1 MIVATPQNARL
12 RMEDTDMGFA
22 GCAAQRRLLASRIP
36 VTQDEPVTAPVQA
49 HSLDID
55 PAVVPG
61 VWERWV
67 DVSTW
72 PEDDPDTK
80 AATLEAAPA
89 VGVRGR
95 VVPKGGPSSTIVI
108 TRCDPLQAF
117 YLRTPLP
124 LATMSFEHDLETLDT
139 GMVRMTHRLVFSGPM
154 RGVFRRL
161 IGTRIAAGFPQVMQ
175 SIVTHAGQ
183 APAQ

>member
-1 MIVATPQNARL
+1 M
-12 RMEDTDMGFA
+12 
-22 GCAAQRRLLASRIP
+22 
-36 VTQDEPVTAPVQA
+36 TAPVQA

-72 PEDDPDTK
+72 PEDDPDTR

-89 VGVRGR
+89 VGVKGR

-108 TRCDPLQAF
+108 TRCEPVRAF
-117 YLRTPLP
+117 YLRTSLP
-124 LATMSFEHDLETLDT
+124 LATMSFEHDLEKLDT
-139 GMVRMTHRLVFSGPM
+139 GLVRMTHRLGLQRTDGGGLPAADRHQDRCGFSAGDAVDRQACRP
-154 RGVFRRL
+154 GTGAVTRL
-161 IGTRIAAGFPQVMQ
+161 
-175 SIVTHAGQ
+175 
-183 APAQ
+183 